1 MTYNNPSLTLT
12 FLGNDLAEGHSTS
25 QTIDSS
31 WIVNHSIV
39 PSRQLLNGLKSSSDQ
54 FQLTL
59 FRRCPSV
66 EDIIATEGNI
76 KAELSEDGTKIF
88 TGFIST
94 SYSWEVTEH
103 GEQALTITIESIG
116 TRLFSQPFI
125 ETGYYFF
132 DCSAS
137 AAVYNIIHPLGLSI
151 KSGDERKIIQP
162 VRKEVDAGTTCRQ
175 LLDAL
180 FYECNAVYS
189 FNEEGEL
196 CITEITASTTGADEV
211 DSSHLY
217 NLNGKAI
224 SLSKS
229 LRTYK
234 GARIRYTETAT
245 ASNYLVYRNTSGQD
259 QRYPF
264 CHLRL
269 GAGEW
274 YDGAEIYTD
283 AEWTEA
289 TADAFREPTLISAVN
304 AASES
309 SIVGSG
315 KIISISDASPN
326 VVCEAGITVQIEA
339 VGGKWFKI
347 TAHNS
352 SASDKY
358 ITRMDL
364 YASIVYEKSNGVIRT
379 QIDGTEE
386 GKSLLEE
393 ELAWIHDK
401 DNAQRHAN
409 LLAQYYKACGASYTF
424 YSDLN
429 ITLGSVIELHDD
441 VFSGLDVFVLVYAVK
456 GLTDSDLLEY
466 KAVGISTFDLDE
478 PTYHG
483 TTQPANQSGAQG
495 PAGEPGAAAEIQYA
509 IGSSIT
515 EPPMD
520 EMLWGGAEMEW
531 ANEVMLWQQGLWGD
545 DVPDMERGKYIW
557 MRSRT
562 GDAPWQYTRLT
573 GSTSWD
579 AENLGVA
586 TAATPTTS
594 KEGLG
599 LIPGDYFIAGA
610 QFTENG
616 VTYKKGFA
624 YSYTGTGWSVLDL
637 SDSNNSDKALQCL
650 SDLMTSG
657 INVTDSTAS
666 IYGWFQNLVVQ
677 NAVIGKLAAQEA
689 FIDLLNANDALF
701 ENIHI
706 TGNSQF
712 DGEISND
719 AFETYGAS
727 SAVTYSG
734 SFSTSIQTGTIKPNA
749 TSSLGDTCKAYC
761 VPTSELVS
769 VFGGSVLDKVACTG
783 TMVIDGVTYTGTAD
797 NPIYVS
803 VSEINMAGDRRWS
816 LKQGT
821 YNISWAEI
829 VNYWNFPS
837 GYSSCAGA
845 EVSSSS
851 TPTKGNLTSVTL
863 TSIVSLGGAFT
874 HDLTPKSHLTDT
886 IGIDGNRY
894 RDVFVGTSYFPGL
907 QSIVVTSKQGYSRL
921 PNGLIL
927 KWGSAT
933 TTYGSILRHTIP
945 LEVPFPNTL
954 EFFQVFPIGGSY
966 TESGMEWM
974 YSTASQLRIGRMY
987 DRLGNELTSG
997 QRVFFIALGT

>member
-1 MTYNNPSLTLT
+1 MTYNNPSLTLL

-25 QTIDSS
+25 QTIDSA
-31 WIVNHSIV
+31 WIVNRSIV

-54 FQLTL
+54 FQLSL
-59 FRRCPSV
+59 FRRCASI

-76 KAELSEDGTKIF
+76 KAELYEDGTKIF
-88 TGFIST
+88 TGYIST

-103 GEQALTITIESIG
+103 GEQALSITIESIG

-132 DCSAS
+132 DCPAS

-151 KSGDERKIIQP
+151 KSGDERKIVQP

-180 FYECNAVYS
+180 LYECNAVYS
-189 FNEEGEL
+189 FNAEGEL

-245 ASNYLVYRNTSGQD
+245 ASDYLVYRNTSGQD

-304 AASES
+304 ASSES
-309 SIVGSG
+309 SIVGSN

-347 TAHNS
+347 TAHNTTN
-352 SASDKY
+352 SDKY

-386 GKSLLEE
+386 GKSLYEE

-429 ITLGSVIELHDD
+429 IPLGSVIELHDD

-456 GLTDSDLLEY
+456 GNTDSDLLEY

-483 TTQPANQSGAQG
+483 TTQPAHQSGAQG
-495 PAGEPGAAAEIQYA
+495 PAGEPGATAEIQYA
-509 IGSSIT
+509 IGTSIIN
-515 EPPMD
+515 PPMD
-520 EMLWGGAEMEW
+520 EMLWGGVEMLW
-531 ANEVMLWQQGLWGD
+531 GGDTMLWQEGLWTD
-545 DVPDMERGKYIW
+545 EVPDMERGKYIW
-557 MRSRT
+557 MRTRT
-562 GDAPWQYTRLT
+562 GDSPWQYTRLT

-579 AENLGVA
+579 NENLGVC
-586 TAATPTTS
+586 TTATPTTS

-610 QFTENG
+610 QFTEDG
-616 VTYKKGFA
+616 VTYRKGFA

-666 IYGWFQNLVVQ
+666 IWGWFQNLVAQ
-677 NAVIGKLAAQEA
+677 NAVINQLVAEIAVLKQLIVTGD
-689 FIDLLNANDALF
+689 IDNDA
-701 ENIHI
+701 I
-706 TGNSQF
+706 TTSKATSATSLSALVTSVQDYYERGVIAGTCPQILIST
-712 DGEISND
+712 ISNLIPLGLSY
-719 AFETYGAS
+719 AT
-727 SAVTYSG
+727 SG
-734 SFSTSIQTGTIKPNA
+734 SITIDGTTLTATVTSPIKIERSETSLYIGSNRYYA
-749 TSSLGDTCKAYC
+749 EGHSSLGHRSPSAGYMMAFGRDQAISADSLQL
-761 VPTSELVS
+761 PTSEGSAAVHDLVPKNS
-769 VFGGSVLDKVACTG
+769 SADKVG
-783 TMVIDGVTYTGTAD
+783 TNDRPFLSGAFSSFTVKTAGQLNYKPLQVGSQTVSLYGTA
-797 NPIYVS
+797 
-803 VSEINMAGDRRWS
+803 
-816 LKQGT
+816 GT
-821 YNISWAEI
+821 WVNVLAISDDITLVAVEGQMSA
-829 VNYWNFPS
+829 PS
-837 GYSSCAGA
+837 GTVSFPCTLPYPSSNNFQTFNIKGEYFDHVCIFSFRKSNGYIQVNVDNVPSGIG
-845 EVSSSS
+845 VSA
-851 TPTKGNLTSVTL
+851 KV
-863 TSIVSLGGAFT
+863 
-874 HDLTPKSHLTDT
+874 
-886 IGIDGNRY
+886 R
-894 RDVFVGTSYFPGL
+894 
-907 QSIVVTSKQGYSRL
+907 
-921 PNGLIL
+921 
-927 KWGSAT
+927 
-933 TTYGSILRHTIP
+933 TYK
-945 LEVPFPNTL
+945 
-954 EFFQVFPIGGSY
+954 
-966 TESGMEWM
+966 
-974 YSTASQLRIGRMY
+974 
-987 DRLGNELTSG
+987 
-997 QRVFFIALGT
+997 